1 MLGSDPVIIRLKGG
15 AAAYNLDLGFIPTY
29 AEVTVLTASYP
40 TTYRWFGEE
49 MEDSAEAL
57 ASSWEYGIKHS
68 PIAAIAAHSD
78 NDGGEAALQA
88 LETYMATVAT
98 GISAYDG
105 AKTPRVRIPAPN
117 GNGFVEA
124 DVYGDWDATVDYDSV
139 GTDRST
145 TVAGTIIRPPIHN
158 GKVFELLDGVATAA
172 SEPTTGWDV
181 EPGVTVTDG
190 GTNDFICR
198 IEDIVSAKGKGIT
211 LGGTLLESDKIV
223 YVVAWR
229 NGHFRDI
236 GDIG

>member
-1 MLGSDPVIIRLKGG
+1 MDNDPVIIRLKGG
-15 AAAYNLDLGFIPTY
+15 AADYNLDLGFIPSY
-29 AEVTVLTASYP
+29 AEVTVMSATNP
-40 TTYRWFGEE
+40 DTYRWFGKE
-49 MEDSAEAL
+49 MQESAEAI
-57 ASSWEYGIKHS
+57 ASSWEYGIKNT
-68 PIAAIAAHSD
+68 A
-78 NDGGEAALQA
+78 GGS
-88 LETYMATVAT
+88 ETYMATVAT

-105 AKTPRVRIPAPN
+105 AKTPRVRIPAPD
-117 GNGFVEA
+117 GDGFVEA

-145 TVAGTIIRPPIHN
+145 TVVGTIIRPPTHN
-158 GKVFELLDGVATAA
+158 GKVFEMLDGVGTAT
-172 SEPTTGWDV
+172 SEPTTWDV

-198 IEDIVSAKGKGIT
+198 IEDIVAGKGKGIT

-229 NGHFRDI
+229 TGHFRDI